1 MPTEIVPAPA
11 ARPEGWSVRSTVFE
25 QPVAVL
31 EQVVDDRPP
40 RGRRRAPEAIRAL
53 VAPVALLPLDREF
66 LDVALVRARPAHE
79 VARRLLERRQVVAAE
94 PGDAA
99 SGAVPAA
106 GDERHP
112 DRAHDAVVRR
122 HRDRLAEDRGE
133 GRRDRVV
140 VRRAPL
146 EVDHVADVAAADDPV
161 QVVEGD
167 RVRQPRDQVRNRLAL
182 VQPAGDVAL
191 HEHRAALAELGG
203 RGRRER
209 QPGELVLDADPELVG
224 LLLEERPGA
233 GGARLVHREVDDDA
247 VLEGDELGVLS
258 ADLEDRVDRRAAR
271 GPRSRGRRRS
281 CAR

>member
-1 MPTEIVPAPA
+1 MPERVPLERRHRPRDADRDR
-11 ARPEGWSVRSTVFE
+11 ARRRPLARRAGRADDGFE

-66 LDVALVRARPAHE
+66 LDVALVRARPADE

-94 PGDAA
+94 PGDA
-99 SGAVPAA
+99 GAGPVPVA

-122 HRDRLAEDRGE
+122 HGDRPAEDRRE

-140 VRRAPL
+140 VGGAPL

-167 RVRQPRDQVRNRLAL
+167 RVRQARDQVRNRLGL
-182 VQPAGDVAL
+182 VEPAGDVAL
-191 HEHRAALAELGG
+191 HEHRAALAELGR
-203 RGRRER
+203 RGRRQR
-209 QPGELVLDADPELVG
+209 QPGELVLDADPELLG

-247 VLEGDELGVLS
+247 VLE
-258 ADLEDRVDRRAAR
+258 RR
-271 GPRSRGRRRS
+271 
-281 CAR
+281 